1 MKDEDTKMSHP
12 TIATRG
18 ARIVLTVSEQ
28 AERAERDRVN
38 VEKMKAATAAYLARI
53 AAEKGTKAPAS
64 TTGTG
69 KRGRPQGFTMTVKQ
83 QAAFDAKIE
92 ANRVKRER
100 VASLISDHQSTLATF
115 GTDDLPEAVR
125 EGLLIIERELLET
138 LGVNS
143 IGL

>member
-18 ARIVLTVSEQ
+18 ARIVLTVSEL

-53 AAEKGTKAPAS
+53 AAEKGTKETPVS
-64 TTGTG
+64 NG
-69 KRGRPQGFTMTVKQ
+69 KRGRPQGYTMTAEQ